1 MFIHED
7 FLLTNNIAKELFHDH
22 AANLPVIDYHCH
34 LSPKDIAEDRQF
46 RDISEAWL
54 EGDHY
59 KWRIMRANGTGEKW
73 CSGDAPGYEK
83 FMKYAETLPLAIGN
97 PIYHWSHLE
106 LKRYF
111 GIDEILNPATA
122 NKIWERANILISDKS
137 FSIQNLLRM
146 MKVETL
152 CTTDD
157 PVDNLKFHKQIKE
170 TGFEINI
177 LPTFRPDKAMNIT
190 SSPDF
195 IKYMKKL
202 ELASETEIKSYDHL
216 LIALAKRIDYFNL
229 NGCRISDH
237 AFTSMPAITFS
248 TGEIRKIFEKVS
260 GGKEVTPIESD
271 KFRIAVMTELGK
283 IYSEKGWTMQI
294 HLGALRNTNSRIMKK
309 LGPDVGADS
318 LGDEPQAQGLS
329 MFLDSLDRENKLT
342 STILYN
348 LNPSDNEV
356 LASMAGNFQGCMPGK
371 IQYGAAW
378 WFLDNKDG
386 IERHLRTVANFGLL
400 GRFIGMLTDS
410 RSFLSY
416 PRHEYFRRILANLL
430 GNMAEAGEIPSD
442 TGYLSHLIR
451 DISYNNVKNYFNF

>member
-1 MFIHED
+1 MFIHDD

-22 AANLPVIDYHCH
+22 AADLPVIDYHCH
-34 LSPKDIAEDRQF
+34 LSPKDIAENRLF
-46 RDISEAWL
+46 NDISEAWL

-59 KWRIMRANGTGEKW
+59 KWRLMRANGVPEKL
-73 CSGDAPGYEK
+73 CSGDAYGKEK
-83 FMKYAETLPLAIGN
+83 FMRFAETLPYAIGN
-97 PIYHWSHLE
+97 PIYHWSHME

-111 GIDEILNPATA
+111 GIDEILSPATA
-122 NKIWERANILISDKS
+122 GKIWDKANSFISDKS

-157 PVDNLKFHKQIKE
+157 PVDTLEFHKQIKE

-190 SSPDF
+190 SSPVF
-195 IKYMKKL
+195 IKYLEKL
-202 ELASETEIKSYDHL
+202 ELVSETEIKSYDHL

-237 AFTSMPAITFS
+237 AFTSIPDITFS

-309 LGPDVGADS
+309 LGPDTGADS
-318 LGDEPQAQGLS
+318 LGDEPQARGLS
-329 MFLDSLDRENKLT
+329 LFLDSLDKENKLAA
-342 STILYN
+342 TILYN
-348 LNPSDNEV
+348 LNPVDNEV

-416 PRHEYFRRILANLL
+416 PRHEYFRRILANML
-430 GNMAEAGEIPSD
+430 GKMAESGEIPSD
-442 TGYLSHLIR
+442 IGYLSRLIR
-451 DISYNNVKNYFNF
+451 DISYYNVKNYFNF